1 MMKRAVNFFLGTVR
15 VRAECPY
22 PERVMNICALNNIAF
37 WDYERVGPTT
47 VEFSVFQ
54 TGYRKLGELAERG
67 GFSIERARKSGVPFF
82 LWRLRRRYALLAG
95 LIVMLLAVW
104 TLSLFVWEIEVS
116 GNETLSAREILEA
129 LDELGVGIG
138 SFGPTISSEAIANDM
153 LLKIPKLQW
162 IAVNVR
168 GSRAD
173 VLVRERI
180 DKPEILDK
188 TEPIMVYA
196 VKSGVI
202 KRMSVLEG
210 KSVVKVG
217 DTVQAGDLLVTGIMD
232 SIASGKRTVHAM
244 AEVWART
251 WYDLSASVPLRMTE
265 KRFTGREKTKTAL
278 FFAGGRVNL
287 YFNSGIAFT
296 NYDKMTTVKKLTLPT
311 GNVLPIAVVR
321 ETYREYEPLEAE
333 MALLDA
339 ERMLQKRLLAR
350 LARLIGDG
358 EITST
363 RFTSTLN
370 GGVLTVTLS
379 AECLEQIAAERPFTP
394 EELQQ
399 ARTPD
404 EKKAN

>member
-1 MMKRAVNFFLGTVR
+1 MKRAVNFFLGTVR

-22 PERVMNICALNNIAF
+22 PERVMNICAQNNITF
-37 WDYERVGPTT
+37 WGYERVGPTT
-47 VEFSVFQ
+47 VEFSVFYP
-54 TGYRKLGELAERG
+54 GYRKLGDLAARG
-67 GFSIERARKSGVPFF
+67 GFSIERTRKSGVPFF
-82 LWRLRRRYALLAG
+82 LWRLRRRHALLIG
-95 LIVMLLAVW
+95 LVVMLLAVW

-116 GNETLSAREILEA
+116 GNETLSAREILDA

-188 TEPIMVYA
+188 KEPVMVYA
-196 VKSGVI
+196 VKSGII

-210 KSVVKVG
+210 KGVVKEG

-251 WYDLSASVPLRMTE
+251 WYDLSASIPLQMTQ
-265 KRFTGREKTKTAL
+265 KNYTGREKTKTAL

-311 GNVLPIAVVR
+311 GNVLPISIVK
-321 ETYREYEPLEAE
+321 ETYREYEPVKAE

-363 RFTSTLN
+363 SFTSSLD

-394 EELQQ
+394 EELLEAQ
-399 ARTPD
+399 TPS
-404 EKKAN
+404 EKKAS